1 MFLDIVL
8 VILLVLAIIKGFQ
21 RGLIVGV
28 FSLVAIIVGL
38 AAALKL
44 SVVAARYIGE
54 AVNISNAWLPIVS
67 FAIVFIL
74 VVLLVRWGA
83 GMLQRSV
90 EWTMLG
96 WVNRLGGIILYIC
109 LFVLVYSVILFY
121 ASQVNLINE
130 ESARH
135 SMSYQYIQPLGPAV
149 IDGFG
154 SIIPLFRDMF
164 ADLQEFFDGSAHGA
178 PAA

>member
-74 VVLLVRWGA
+74 VVLLVRLGA

-96 WVNRLGGIILYIC
+96 WVNRLGGIILYVC

-164 ADLQEFFDGSAHGA
+164 ADLQEFFDGIAHRA